1 MDASV
6 KQNVTACHSA
16 ASLPKSDDLTHVRKT
31 AQNAYEASDVIIS
44 VNKHSNKCKYLIGS
58 VVVNIGRIFILV
70 VKLACRYRWKI
81 C

>member
-1 MDASV
+1 VDASV

-16 ASLPKSDDLTHVRKT
+16 ASLPNSKSDDLTHVRKT

-70 VKLACRYRWKI
+70 VKLACRYR
-81 C
+81 